1 MQTKKIIPVLTVL
14 AVTSLTLP
22 ANAYAYGSDN
32 VEMQEI

>member
-1 MQTKKIIPVLTVL
+1 MQEKKIIPLLTALLVPTL
-14 AVTSLTLP
+14 LLP